1 MNETNTKAKAE
12 PNPRK
17 MNETNTKAKTRD
29 KNQTRIC
36 HGAGFGGLVVV
47 GGALVVVGVM
57 AAFAIKR
64 YRIKCST
71 KDSIKASQECF
82 KQWRKKNQ
90 DQGSQG
96 HRFHVQTS
104 SPTTLDSSSQS
115 GQGTSCTT
123 AAQEERHDTTE
134 TISLTADFDAIK
146 EKELNPKQI
155 QRAQGDKEVLNSVE
169 AKEDDDMVCIEEN
182 INSSGDAEESSMESN
197 SVPIWPA
204 ELINDTMPELEE
216 EEENEQPKKV
226 GEEDK
231 TEEETMKQTTLIS
244 NAVVFNN
251 ASGQQLTT
259 TQNEGTEETM
269 ALETNEERAMRLSKF
284 WVKILSVL
292 MMLLFLLSF
301 STVSGK
307 ATSVVLSLFSQ
318 AQGTVKIGLY
328 ISHVFFALLLAL
340 L

>member
-1 MNETNTKAKAE
+1 MNETNAKAKAE

-17 MNETNTKAKTRD
+17 MNETNTKAKTRE

-36 HGAGFGGLVVV
+36 HGTGFGGLVVV

-64 YRIKCST
+64 YRMKRST
-71 KDSIKASQECF
+71 KDSNKASQECF

-115 GQGTSCTT
+115 GHGTSTTT
-123 AAQEERHDTTE
+123 ASQEERHDTPE
-134 TISLTADFDAIK
+134 TISLTDDFDAIK
-146 EKELNPKQI
+146 EKEVDPKQV

-169 AKEDDDMVCIEEN
+169 AKEDGDVVCIEEN
-182 INSSGDAEESSMESN
+182 INSPEDAGESSVESN

-216 EEENEQPKKV
+216 EEENDQPKKV

-231 TEEETMKQTTLIS
+231 TEEETIKQTTLIS

-259 TQNEGTEETM
+259 QNEGTEETT
-269 ALETNEERAMRLSKF
+269 ALETNEERAMRMSKF

-301 STVSGK
+301 SAVSG
-307 ATSVVLSLFSQ
+307 
-318 AQGTVKIGLY
+318 
-328 ISHVFFALLLAL
+328 SHLCSFFVQ
-340 L
+340 